1 MIIISDTTPII
12 SLLKIE
18 KIELLR
24 DLFGVVVV
32 PVAVYNELT
41 SNPNFRKEAQI
52 VKDCLFIK
60 KGEIK
65 NFDSVNDLMR
75 STGLDLGESK
85 AIIFAEELKDT
96 LLLIDESKGRI
107 VAKNLG
113 IKITGTIGLLLEAYD
128 SNIIGKTDLLVYIK
142 TLKDNNRFI
151 SENLY
156 QKILD
161 RIQG

>member
-1 MIIISDTTPII
+1 
-12 SLLKIE
+12 
-18 KIELLR
+18 
-24 DLFGVVVV
+24 
-32 PVAVYNELT
+32 
-41 SNPNFRKEAQI
+41 
-52 VKDCLFIK
+52 
-60 KGEIK
+60 
-65 NFDSVNDLMR
+65 MR
-75 STGLDLGESK
+75 STGLDLGESE

-96 LLLIDESKGRI
+96 LLLIDESKGRV

-113 IKITGTIGLLLEAYD
+113 IKITGTIGILLEAYD